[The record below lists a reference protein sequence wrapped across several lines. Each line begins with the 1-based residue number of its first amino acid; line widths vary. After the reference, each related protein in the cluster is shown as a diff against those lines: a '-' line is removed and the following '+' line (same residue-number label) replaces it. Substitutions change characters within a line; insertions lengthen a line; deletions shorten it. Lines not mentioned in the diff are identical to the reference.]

1 MDNSGANGSFRSQP
15 DDVEQCYTPTLA
27 DAASDRGRKRWRRA
41 GKKCVDPE
49 KALAMRFSV
58 RLALRRRCIA
68 WPTYSRRI
76 SSSPPD
82 LLLFS
87 YPLNFQLNHFTMSQ
101 PIRKLRVAV
110 SGLGRMGARHAN
122 HFLHRT
128 PKAELVA
135 AFTPDERELAWGKE
149 HLAPWGVKLYTD
161 YAEMLKHE
169 GLEAVCVATVT
180 TVHAEHTIKAIEAG
194 KHVLC
199 EKPLS
204 TKLDV
209 VRTSLLP
216 YS

>member
-1 MDNSGANGSFRSQP
+1 MAP
-15 DDVEQCYTPTLA
+15 AV
-27 DAASDRGRKRWRRA
+27 RR
-41 GKKCVDPE
+41 
-49 KALAMRFSV
+49 
-58 RLALRRRCIA
+58 
-68 WPTYSRRI
+68 
-76 SSSPPD
+76 
-82 LLLFS
+82 
-87 YPLNFQLNHFTMSQ
+87 
-101 PIRKLRVAV
+101 LRVAV

-135 AFTPDERELAWGKE
+135 AFTPAENEIAWAKE
-149 HLAPWGVKLYTD
+149 NLEPWGVKIYTD
-161 YAEMLKHE
+161 YDEMLKHE

-209 VRTSLLP
+209 VCESLYLDPKERARLTAVPRSTKSSTQRSAIPTSKSCVVSPVASTLP
-216 YS
+216 TSMPTT